1 MRDIDKYSVAAL
13 LVKEIFKNNKKFLTL
28 NVAKF
33 IRLIVNT
40 SEEVAL
46 VSPKKS
52 MYLKLLE
59 VYCRFEDKLIRQNQT
74 DIILQMTADTSRSNV
89 LYLFQAEGSKE
100 LGAHI
105 HACLEIMHDGTSPE
119 PISAVVETA
128 NRISRED
135 DSVISTVVV
144 KPKLN

>member
-1 MRDIDKYSVAAL
+1 LVAYVRDNTENQTKVYDDLDIFMRDIDKYSVAAL

-59 VYCRFEDKLIRQNQT
+59 VYCRFEDKLIRQN
-74 DIILQMTADTSRSNV
+74 
-89 LYLFQAEGSKE
+89 
-100 LGAHI
+100 
-105 HACLEIMHDGTSPE
+105 
-119 PISAVVETA
+119 
-128 NRISRED
+128 
-135 DSVISTVVV
+135 
-144 KPKLN
+144 